1 MNIPFLSLKS
11 VNSPYEDEIKSAIH
25 RVIDSGWYLL
35 GNECSAFEE
44 EFAAYCGT
52 KHCIGVANGLDALRL
67 ILMGY
72 QEMGLMAPGDEV
84 IVPSNTFIATILGV
98 TQAGMNPVLVEPDL
112 RTYNIDPALIETA
125 ITEKTRAIMPV
136 HLYGQCA
143 DMDPIRDLAKKYKLK
158 VIEDAAQAHGALYKG
173 TKTGNLG
180 DAAGFS
186 FYPGKNL
193 GCMGDGG
200 GVTTSDDELADC
212 IRALRNYGSHK
223 KYHNLYKGLNSRLC
237 EIQAAILRVRLK
249 YLDHQTQQ
257 RQRVAN
263 WYISGLSS
271 LPSTSSPLSLIPY
284 PLSLPFTA
292 AYGTHVF
299 HLFVVRHPE
308 RERIMAEL
316 AGKGI
321 QTSIHY
327 PIPPNKQQAYKEWN
341 HLSFP
346 ISELIHEQIF
356 SLPMSPVLTQEEV
369 QVVVQ
374 AIQEVDG

>member
-1 MNIPFLSLKS
+1 MTVPFLSLKS

-72 QEMGLMAPGDEV
+72 QEMGLMVPGDEV

-98 TQAGMNPVLVEPDL
+98 TQAGMTPVLVEPDL
-112 RTYNIDPALIETA
+112 RTYNIDPALIEAA

-143 DMDPIRDLAKKYKLK
+143 DMDPIRDLAKKYNLK

-186 FYPGKNL
+186 YYPGKNL

-200 GVTTSDDELADC
+200 GVTTSDDELADA

-257 RQRVAN
+257 RQQVAH
-263 WYISGLSS
+263 WYLSGLSPQ
-271 LPSTSSPLSLIPY
+271 PSA
-284 PLSLPFTA
+284 LSLPTVA
-292 AYGTHVF
+292 DYGTHVF

-308 RERIMAEL
+308 RDRIMAEL
-316 AGKGI
+316 AAKGI
-321 QTSIHY
+321 QTAIHY
-327 PIPPNKQQAYKEWN
+327 PIPPHKQQAYKEWN
-341 HLSFP
+341 PLSFP
-346 ISELIHEQIF
+346 ISELIHQQVF
-356 SLPMSPVLTQEEV
+356 SLPMSPVLTEDEV
-369 QVVVQ
+369 QSVVQ
-374 AIQEVDG
+374 AIIEIQR